1 MSAQH
6 PMLDNIL
13 SLSDPALWEH
23 SIQLAKTALSAWL
36 KGKRPG
42 FERVVFVGHGSSL
55 YNGQVG
61 KYIVEHLAGIPA
73 EAIPAFAFATYTEEN
88 ILGPKTLVVGISTTG
103 GTQSVVD
110 ALARARAAN
119 SPTLVITAQAGSPVT
134 VDADAVILTGG
145 EIDTLSVK
153 TNSYVLALVSIYMLA
168 LGLAGAD
175 ESLQTKWQAQITEAA
190 SGAARFLSV
199 QHNEIQP
206 LAQTFASASRIFVVG
221 SGPNFGTAG
230 ELALKIIEMAKM
242 HTESQELE
250 DFFHGRL
257 REVDQVNPMILIAP
271 SGRTSRRVLDF
282 LTVMKQVNA
291 PTVVLTDAISP
302 GIQQLATHI
311 VKVPA
316 ALDEFATPLLYII
329 PLHLFSFELALA
341 RGQDPNAPRYE
352 IVAHTV
358 RYEGPE

>member
-1 MSAQH
+1 
-6 PMLDNIL
+6 MLDNIL
-13 SLSDPALWEH
+13 SLSNPGSWEQ
-23 SIQLAKTALSAWL
+23 SIQLSKSALTVWL

-61 KYIVEHLAGIPA
+61 KYIVEHIAGIPA
-73 EAIPAFAFATYTEEN
+73 EAIPAFAFATYTEAN
-88 ILGPKTLVVGISTTG
+88 ILGPKALVVGISTTG

-119 SPTLVITAQAGSPVT
+119 SPTLVITAHAGSPVT
-134 VDADAVILTGG
+134 QDADAVLLTGG
-145 EIDTLSVK
+145 DTDTLSVK
-153 TNSYVLALVSIYMLA
+153 TSSYVLALVPIYMLA
-168 LGLAGAD
+168 LALAGAGPR
-175 ESLQTKWQAQITEAA
+175 ETLQAKWQAQITEAGA
-190 SGAARFLSV
+190 GAARFLKI
-199 QHNEIQP
+199 QHDEVRS
-206 LAQTFASASRIFVVG
+206 LAQTFAGASKIFVVG
-221 SGPNFGTAG
+221 SGPNIGTAG
-230 ELALKIIEMAKM
+230 ELSLKIIEMAKM
-242 HTESQELE
+242 YTESQELE

-257 REVDQVNPMILIAP
+257 REMDQVNPMILIAP
-271 SGRTSRRVLDF
+271 SGRAGRRVLDF

-291 PTVVLTDAISP
+291 PSIVLTDIVTP
-302 GIQQLATHI
+302 GIQKLATHI

-358 RYEGPE
+358 RYEGPETM

>member
-1 MSAQH
+1 MAAQH
-6 PMLDNIL
+6 PMLENIR
-13 SLSDPALWEH
+13 SLSGPALWEH
-23 SIQLAKTALSAWL
+23 SMQLAKTALAAWL

-61 KYIVEHLAGIPA
+61 KYIVEHIAGIPA
-73 EAIPAFAFATYTEEN
+73 EAIPAFAFATYGEAK

-119 SPTLVITAQAGSPVT
+119 SPTLVITAHAGSAVT
-134 VDADAVILTGG
+134 SDADAVILTGA
-145 EIDTLSVK
+145 EKDMLSVK
-153 TNSYVLALVSIYMLA
+153 TSSYVLALVPIYMLA
-168 LGLAGAD
+168 LSLAGAD
-175 ESLQTKWQAQITEAA
+175 ESAWAKWQAQITEAGA
-190 SGAARFLSV
+190 GAARLLAS
-199 QHNEIQP
+199 QHGEIRS
-206 LAQTFASASRIFVVG
+206 LAGTFSAAARIFVVG
-221 SGPNFGTAG
+221 SGPNIGTAG
-230 ELALKIIEMAKM
+230 ELSLKIIEMAKM
-242 HTESQELE
+242 YTEAQELE

-257 REVDQVNPMILIAP
+257 REMDQVNPMILIAP
-271 SGRTSRRVLDF
+271 SGRASRRVLDF

-291 PTVVLTDAISP
+291 PSIVLTDMITP

-311 VKVPA
+311 LKIPSV
-316 ALDEFATPLLYII
+316 LDEFATPLLYII

-341 RGQDPNAPRYE
+341 RGQDPNAPSHE